1 MHALFE
7 MVSKDPETWTP
18 IEKLGP
24 VMQLIGEPQVG
35 DFMAEQ
41 GGQTVFLCTE
51 VTRVRVSKV
60 EGINIQF
67 ESGRGIPNW
76 FQQAQSAIAATPA
89 GIFYAGVQMGVGD
102 ELVFDGMS
110 IRLEKA
116 CEAAA
121 S

>member
-24 VMQLIGEPQVG
+24 VMRLSGEPQVG

-41 GGQTVFLCTE
+41 GGRSVFLCTE

-67 ESGRGIPNW
+67 EAGRGIPNW
-76 FQQAQSAIAATPA
+76 FQQARSAIIATPE
-89 GIFYAGVQMGVGD
+89 GIFYAGVAMGAGD
-102 ELVFDGMS
+102 ELVLDGS
-110 IRLEKA
+110 VIRLEKA
-116 CEAAA
+116 SEVTTH
-121 S
+121 

>member
-7 MVSKDPETWTP
+7 MVCKDPETWTP

-24 VMQLIGEPQVG
+24 VMALVGEPQVG

-41 GGQTVFLCTE
+41 GGRTVFLCTE
-51 VTRVRVSKV
+51 VMRVRVSKID
-60 EGINIQF
+60 GINIQF

-76 FQQAQSAIAATPA
+76 FNHVRNAIQASPD
-89 GIFYAGVQMGVGD
+89 GVFFGGMPLEEGD
-102 ELVFDGMS
+102 HLVADGMS
-110 IRLEKA
+110 VRLEKA
-116 CEAAA
+116 SEAAA